1 MFEITI
7 TEICYRAADLMVEK
21 PERIERFKQVVDT
34 VDIPAVFKAVNGV
47 RRKRK
52 GKEKAA

>member
-7 TEICYRAADLMVEK
+7 TEITANGGVAGEPLKTVE
-21 PERIERFKQVVDT
+21 RLRLTVDT
-34 VDIPAVFKAVNGV
+34 VDIMAVIKAASGV